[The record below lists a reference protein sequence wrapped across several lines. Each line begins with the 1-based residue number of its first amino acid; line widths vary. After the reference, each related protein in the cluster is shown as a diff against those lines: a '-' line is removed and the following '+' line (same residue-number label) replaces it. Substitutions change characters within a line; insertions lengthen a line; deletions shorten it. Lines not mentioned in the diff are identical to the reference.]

1 MKRHTHSHSHG
12 ERILIDEIAYASA
25 LRRVSPFWKIFVSLY
40 SLLLCLISHTWAVSV
55 LILCCMLTA
64 MTAIGKTRW
73 HHVIHLMQI
82 PLAFVVLGCI
92 MILLQISHHGESM
105 LVSLHLGSWYF
116 GITGE
121 SLHQFGQVFLQCL
134 AAVSCLYF
142 LSATTPMTELFTALR
157 RLHLPAFLVE
167 MMELVYR
174 YIFVLMESASQIRN
188 AQECRLGYGSLK
200 TSFYSMGQLVS
211 NLFLR
216 AYRQADC
223 TYTAMESRG
232 YTDEVRT
239 LGLAYE
245 TTGWQKGLAVGYS
258 VLLTGAVLFCRI
270 GGSVWGL
277 F

>member
-1 MKRHTHSHSHG
+1 MKRHTHFHSHG

-40 SLLLCLISHTWAVSV
+40 SLLLCLISHTWVVSV

-188 AQECRLGYGSLK
+188 AQPSGVWLVKDKLLFHGTADLQSVPAGIPAGRPYLYGN
-200 TSFYSMGQLVS
+200 GVQRVH
-211 NLFLR
+211 R
-216 AYRQADC
+216 
-223 TYTAMESRG
+223 
-232 YTDEVRT
+232 
-239 LGLAYE
+239 
-245 TTGWQKGLAVGYS
+245 
-258 VLLTGAVLFCRI
+258 
-270 GGSVWGL
+270 
-277 F
+277 

>member
-1 MKRHTHSHSHG
+1 M
-12 ERILIDEIAYASA
+12 
-25 LRRVSPFWKIFVSLY
+25 
-40 SLLLCLISHTWAVSV
+40 

-174 YIFVLMESASQIRN
+174 YIFEMCIRDRFIGDTARPAN
-188 AQECRLGYGSLK
+188 A
-200 TSFYSMGQLVS
+200 GQS
-211 NLFLR
+211 
-216 AYRQADC
+216 D
-223 TYTAMESRG
+223 RG
-232 YTDEVRT
+232 YRCLLYTSV
-239 LGLAYE
+239 
-245 TTGWQKGLAVGYS
+245 YS
-258 VLLTGAVLFCRI
+258 PVLSSER
-270 GGSVWGL
+270 
-277 F
+277 

>member
-1 MKRHTHSHSHG
+1 MKRHTHSHTHG

-25 LRRVSPFWKIFVSLY
+25 LRQVSPMWKIFVSLY
-40 SLLLCLISHTWAVSV
+40 SLFLCLSSHTWVISV
-55 LILCCMLTA
+55 LILCAMLIA

-73 HHVIHLMQI
+73 HHIIRLMQI
-82 PLAFVVLGCI
+82 PLAFVIL
-92 MILLQISHHGESM
+92 MILLQVSHHGEKM
-105 LVSLHLGSWYF
+105 LLAIPVGSWYF
-116 GITGE
+116 GVTAE
-121 SLHQFGQVFLQCL
+121 SVHQFGQVFLQCL

-142 LSATTPMTELFTALR
+142 LSTSTPMTELFTALR
-157 RLHLPAFLVE
+157 RMHIPGFLVE

-174 YIFVLMESASQIRN
+174 YIFVLLEG
-188 AQECRLGYGSLK
+188 RLGYATLK
-200 TSFYSMGQLVS
+200 TGFYSTGQLIS

-216 AYRQADC
+216 AYRQADR

-245 TTGWQKGLAVGYS
+245 TKGWQKGLAVGYS
-258 VLLTGAVLFCRI
+258 VLLTAAVLICRI
-270 GGSVWGL
+270 GGSRWGL

>member
-1 MKRHTHSHSHG
+1 MKRHTHSHSHR

-142 LSATTPMTELFTALR
+142 LSATTP
-157 RLHLPAFLVE
+157 
-167 MMELVYR
+167 
-174 YIFVLMESASQIRN
+174 SASAGVSGGDDGTGLSVYLCADGVGFADSERTGMPPGVWLVKDQLLLHGTADLQSVPAGIPAGRPY
-188 AQECRLGYGSLK
+188 LYGN
-200 TSFYSMGQLVS
+200 GVQRVH
-211 NLFLR
+211 R
-216 AYRQADC
+216 
-223 TYTAMESRG
+223 
-232 YTDEVRT
+232 
-239 LGLAYE
+239 
-245 TTGWQKGLAVGYS
+245 
-258 VLLTGAVLFCRI
+258 
-270 GGSVWGL
+270 
-277 F
+277 

>member
-1 MKRHTHSHSHG
+1 
-12 ERILIDEIAYASA
+12 
-25 LRRVSPFWKIFVSLY
+25 
-40 SLLLCLISHTWAVSV
+40 
-55 LILCCMLTA
+55 
-64 MTAIGKTRW
+64 
-73 HHVIHLMQI
+73 
-82 PLAFVVLGCI
+82 
-92 MILLQISHHGESM
+92 M

-216 AYRQADC
+216 AYRQADR

-239 LGLAYE
+239 LGLTYE

>member
-121 SLHQFGQVFLQCL
+121 SLHRCFYSVWRQS
-134 AAVSCLYF
+134 AVCIFSL
-142 LSATTPMTELFTALR
+142 PLR
-157 RLHLPAFLVE
+157 R
-167 MMELVYR
+167 
-174 YIFVLMESASQIRN
+174 
-188 AQECRLGYGSLK
+188 
-200 TSFYSMGQLVS
+200 
-211 NLFLR
+211 
-216 AYRQADC
+216 
-223 TYTAMESRG
+223 
-232 YTDEVRT
+232 
-239 LGLAYE
+239 
-245 TTGWQKGLAVGYS
+245 
-258 VLLTGAVLFCRI
+258 
-270 GGSVWGL
+270 
-277 F
+277 